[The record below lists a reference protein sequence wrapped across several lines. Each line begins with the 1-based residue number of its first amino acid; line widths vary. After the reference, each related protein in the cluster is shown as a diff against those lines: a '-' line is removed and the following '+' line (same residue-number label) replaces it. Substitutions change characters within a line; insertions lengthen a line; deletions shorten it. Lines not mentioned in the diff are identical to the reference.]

1 MQHEEETSMYGR
13 PVRPEVPAEKA
24 AKDVTTAVYALQA
37 ASFLLGVTFIVAV
50 IVNYVKRD
58 AVRGTWLESHFDWQ
72 INTFWFCVL
81 WTIVGMLTIFV
92 GIGLLILPVTYIWVI
107 YRIVKGWLRLA
118 ERKPMYASY

>member
-1 MQHEEETSMYGR
+1 MTLDERRVHVG
-13 PVRPEVPAEKA
+13 PPGEKA

-37 ASFLLGVTFIVAV
+37 ASFLVGITFIVAV

-72 INTFWFCVL
+72 INTFWFCLL
-81 WTIVGMLTIFV
+81 WTIVGVLTLFL

-107 YRIVKGWLRLA
+107 YRIVKGWLRLS
-118 ERKPMYASY
+118 EHKPMYAGA